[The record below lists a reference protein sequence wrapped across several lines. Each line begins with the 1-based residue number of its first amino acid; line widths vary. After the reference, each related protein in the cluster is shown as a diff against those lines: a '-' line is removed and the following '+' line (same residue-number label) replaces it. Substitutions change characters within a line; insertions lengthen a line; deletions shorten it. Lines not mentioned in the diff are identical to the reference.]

1 VPLRT
6 SFTRSR
12 GQERFAEGQVEL
24 QDTQLT
30 GLDQHPLPLRR
41 RGCSAWARTSGEALR
56 RTHCRRSAP
65 APGRIQCVPPVASR
79 PRWKGT
85 SERHLPTVE
94 ELATQGDSGTLQ
106 LEEQVKKVKLMGLQ
120 TLSEH
125 GERHHRRSPQIDVSA
140 DETISAP
147 DMGALAKV

>member
-1 VPLRT
+1 VGADVG
-6 SFTRSR
+6 R
-12 GQERFAEGQVEL
+12 GVA
-24 QDTQLT
+24 QD
-30 GLDQHPLPLRR
+30 PLPAV
-41 RGCSAWARTSGEALR
+41 GAC
-56 RTHCRRSAP
+56 
-65 APGRIQCVPPVASR
+65 PGRIQCVPPVASR

-125 GERHHRRSPQIDVSA
+125 GERHHRRSPPIDVSA